1 MSEHSAQAS
10 VLQINVNPAGGVPKY
25 AVDVALLTTEGVS
38 GDRQLDLKEHG
49 GPRRAVCL
57 YAAERIEALSAEG
70 HPIAPGT
77 TGENL
82 TIRGLDW
89 TTLQPGVQLQV
100 GERARL
106 EITAAAPPCKTIAD
120 SFTERAFRRISEKLH
135 PGWSRLYAAVLVEGE
150 ARPGDTV
157 RVLRA
162 DETPPTET
170 SS

>member
-1 MSEHSAQAS
+1 MSEQTAQAS
-10 VLQINVNPAGGVPKY
+10 VLQVNVNPAGGVPKH
-25 AVDVALLTTEGVS
+25 AVDAALLTAEGVV

-57 YAAERIEALSAEG
+57 YAAERIEALAAEG

-89 TTLQPGVQLQV
+89 KTLRPGVQLQV
-100 GERARL
+100 GDRARL
-106 EITAAAPPCKTIAD
+106 EITAPAPPCKTIAD
-120 SFTERAFRRISEKLH
+120 SFAERAFRRISEKLY

-150 ARPGDTV
+150 ARPGDAV
-157 RVLRA
+157 RILGAEERRGA
-162 DETPPTET
+162 EAPG
-170 SS
+170 